1 MANYNF
7 QIPGCE
13 GKAGMAAIVDPEHK
27 LDMEN
32 LANGIRSSLPA
43 YARPV
48 FIRVLPELPLT
59 GTFKL
64 IKRDLQA
71 QGYNMDKVKEPI
83 YFQQGNG
90 SYKLMTEKDFED
102 VKSGRARL

>member
-1 MANYNF
+1 
-7 QIPGCE
+7 
-13 GKAGMAAIVDPEHK
+13 MAAIVDPDHK

-71 QGYNMDKVKEPI
+71 QSYNLDKVKEPV
-83 YFQQGNG
+83 YFQQANG
-90 SYKLMTEKDFED
+90 SYNIFTDKDFND
-102 VKSGRARL
+102 VKNGRARL

>member
-1 MANYNF
+1 
-7 QIPGCE
+7 
-13 GKAGMAAIVDPEHK
+13 MAAIVDPEHK

-43 YARPV
+43 YARPI

-71 QGYNMDKVKEPI
+71 QGYDMIKVKEPI
-83 YFQQGNG
+83 YFLQNNG
-90 SYKLMTEKDFED
+90 SYRIFTEKDYDD
-102 VKSGRARL
+102 VKNGRARL